1 MNTYLNIPY
10 SLLECNK
17 FDAVDKILLAEI
29 LSLSKLPKGCI
40 KSDSSFGQ
48 LVNLKRSAVN
58 KRMKTLELEGYIQ
71 ITEVKGK
78 GKRTKPVTN
87 FWQKIKGHAMLEDIG
102 CDMEVQV
109 TVTSEDTSCHQSGT
123 TNTSTITDIILQ
135 EELQYTGATV
145 DTTIE
150 NIDNQYPD
158 ACFKL
163 IELISIDPAQITNPF
178 VKQFQD
184 CLAGLYLFF
193 GNNFI
198 DDCNIFKS
206 NKELYEIYGSSNF
219 YEIRQD
225 LQFVRENMDRIL
237 RQKNWK

>member
-1 MNTYLNIPY
+1 M
-10 SLLECNK
+10 LECNK

-40 KSDSSFGQ
+40 KSDTSFGR

-78 GKRTKPVTN
+78 GKRTKIVTN
-87 FWQKIKGHAMLEDIG
+87 FWQKIKGPAMLEDIG

-109 TVTSEDTSCHQSGT
+109 PVTSEDTSCHQSGT

-145 DTTIE
+145 DSTIE
-150 NIDNQYPD
+150 NIDNQD
-158 ACFKL
+158 KDICLKF
-163 IELISIDPAQITNPF
+163 IELLHVERAIIENSLEL
-178 VKQFQD
+178 QFQASIAN
-184 CLAGLYLFF
+184 LIVFF
-193 GNNFI
+193 GTNFLI
-198 DDCNIFKS
+198 DCHIFKS
-206 NKELYEIYGSSNF
+206 NSDLYKIYGSSNF
-219 YEIRQD
+219 YEVRKD
-225 LQFVRENMDRIL
+225 LQFVRENLDRFL